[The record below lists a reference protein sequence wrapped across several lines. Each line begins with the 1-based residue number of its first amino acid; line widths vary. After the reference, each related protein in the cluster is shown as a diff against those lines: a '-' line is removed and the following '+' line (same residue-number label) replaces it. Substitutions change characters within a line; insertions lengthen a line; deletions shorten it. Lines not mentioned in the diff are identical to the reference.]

1 MSFKDELNA
10 IKKTETSAKYINKPG
25 VQLLKVTNYSLS
37 ESNKDY
43 KGKPYIEFNMTNADG
58 EITNA
63 KFYRAQADDSDK
75 AKDFKRKQLKE
86 FFDNV
91 GANFELEGEEFL
103 KSAVNKKLK
112 VLLREEEYIGKDKTN
127 NNKPEIKSIVRYAWS
142 AAEDGEIGG
151 NQSHLHKKL
160 DEKRMSQF
168 KAQLDAWEA
177 EHGVSEGAKMP
188 EPQQEADDDLP
199 F

>member
-10 IKKTETSAKYINKPG
+10 IKKTETSAKYITKPG

-37 ESNKDY
+37 EKDENY
-43 KGKPYIEFNMTNADG
+43 KGKPYIEFNMVNADG

-63 KFYRAQADDSDK
+63 KFYRAQKDDSDT

-91 GANFELEGEEFL
+91 GADFELEGEEFL

-160 DEKRMSQF
+160 DEKRMTQY
-168 KAQLDAWEA
+168 KAQLDAWE
-177 EHGVSEGAKMP
+177 SEFGAGDAAMP
-188 EPQQEADDDLP
+188 ETEQEADDDLP